1 MVSVRPLAG
10 AFALLLGAAPLG
22 AQGVS
27 VSASVTPQPVPVN
40 GQFVLNVEIS
50 GTQQL
55 ERVPSVPGVDF
66 ADYLGSGTTT
76 SMQMINGRTTISVTV
91 QYRFR
96 ATKEGTF
103 TIPPIAVT
111 AGGTTLRTE
120 PVTVTVS
127 RSAGTTTATGPDG
140 SVVEIPEDALF
151 LTATPNKRRV
161 FVNEPVIVEYRIYTR
176 VPVEGYSIA
185 ASPAATGFWVEQ
197 LETPT
202 RPQVE
207 TVTRNGQEYASAVI
221 GRSALFPTSAGTKT
235 IAPLTVEAQVQVER
249 RGRDPFSMFPRGLL
263 AERVPVAVST
273 PPVAIEVA
281 APPAAGRPD
290 EFTGFVGRLD
300 VSASLDKT
308 EAGTNEALTYRLR
321 VSGEGNVQTLAEP
334 AIVFP
339 DAFEVYPPETTDDID
354 RSGRVVRGTKTY
366 EYVLVP
372 RVPGT
377 HTIPGAR
384 YGYFDASTGRYA
396 VAATEP
402 IRVRVTGV
410 ADAGPLIAVG
420 GRGAVTTLRQDI
432 RFIRVAMPRFVP
444 RRQSLLESAV
454 FWIVALAPLSVLG
467 VAAGVRRHRD
477 RLAGDVAF
485 ARGRRAGRTA
495 RRRLKR
501 ARSLVD
507 PAEAK
512 AFHSEVGSALR
523 GLLADKLN
531 VSEAGMVQD
540 AVREAAAA
548 RGATDPVLAEY
559 FACLEQCDRFR
570 FAPVEVTVEQM
581 NRLVERAERV
591 MTDLERALR

>member
-1 MVSVRPLAG
+1 MVGVGRLAS
-10 AFALLLGAAPLG
+10 ALALLLVAAPLG

-40 GQFVLNVEIS
+40 GQFVLNVEIA

-55 ERVPSVPGVDF
+55 DRVPSVPGVDF

-76 SMQMINGRTTISVTV
+76 SMQMINGRTTVSVTV

-103 TIPPIAVT
+103 TIPPIAVM
-111 AGGTTLRTE
+111 AGGTTLQTE

-127 RSAGTTTATGPDG
+127 RSAGTTTTTGADG

-151 LTATPNKRRV
+151 VTATPNKRRV
-161 FVNEPVIVEYRIYTR
+161 VVNEPVIVEYRIYTR
-176 VPVEGYSIA
+176 LPVEGYTIT

-197 LETPT
+197 LETPA

-235 IAPLTVEAQVQVER
+235 IAPLAVEAQVQVER
-249 RGRDPFSMFPRGLL
+249 RGRDPFGFPRGLL
-263 AERVPVAVST
+263 AQRVPVVVST
-273 PPVAIEVA
+273 SPIAIEVA

-300 VSASLDKT
+300 AAATVDKT
-308 EAGTNEALTYRLR
+308 DVGTNEALTYRLR
-321 VSGEGNVQTLAEP
+321 ISGEGNLQTLAEP

-339 DAFEVYPPETTDDID
+339 DAFEVYPPQTTDNID
-354 RSGRVVRGTKTY
+354 RSGRVVRGSKTY
-366 EYVLVP
+366 EYVLIP

-377 HTIPGAR
+377 HTIPATR
-384 YGYFDASTGRYA
+384 YGYFDASSGRYA

-402 IRVRVTGV
+402 IRVSVTGA
-410 ADAGPLIAVG
+410 ADVGPLISVG

-432 RFIRVAMPRFVP
+432 RFIRVAMPRFA
-444 RRQSLLESAV
+444 RRERSLFGSAS
-454 FWIVALAPLSVLG
+454 FWIVALVPLSVLG
-467 VAAGVRRHRD
+467 LAARIRRHHD

-501 ARSLVD
+501 ARSLVAPD
-507 PAEAK
+507 QAK
-512 AFHSEVGSALR
+512 AFHAEVGSALR
-523 GLLADKLN
+523 GFLGDKLN
-531 VSEAGMVQD
+531 VSEAGMVEES
-540 AVREAAAA
+540 VRAQAAAQ
-548 RGATDPVLAEY
+548 GAAGQLLDEY
-559 FACLEQCDRFR
+559 FACVELCDRYR
-570 FAPVEVTVEQM
+570 FAPVEVTVDEM

-591 MTDLERALR
+591 MTDMERALR